1 MFEMHARW
9 LEELKSHVNT
19 AGEITHTTGYMT
31 SVAISSEICDVCADP
46 GKHDY
51 WTWRSLAT
59 DLDDALKYLGP
70 KMACVLTTPITA
82 ILDAI
87 RNELFIPRNGKNP
100 MVDDTKRA
108 LVTRYAIALH
118 DLLDEDIVIL
128 SSWRDLVEACKNDDH
143 LVYPYDRIAFLRDN
157 LFALIRHRRQDDG
170 PWGTSQTAVGIL
182 LDYGH
187 QVSRAQQALGDKAFE
202 FDPRHQS
209 RPTGLDAPGRMDL
222 SERWIVRRARRTESV
237 VWFRIADAYTRA
249 LSCLTHDNITFYPAQ
264 VLAGGIIDHDVAREL
279 FPVVPEELLTDRISS
294 FQQSGEIDEYTGI
307 EHKPGLVYAR
317 VVIPSAEPHLAG
329 AKARAHL
336 DALLTL
342 TRPSKDTWT
351 VLNGELLFAQ
361 GRMPRLD
368 WGPKHRRKT
377 TIFPENDRTAANL
390 DALSNSG
397 YIITSEVAGHL
408 RPVQLLIDQ
417 IESANDSES
426 IVMAAVRAIEHLN
439 TWSTRATEKWYK
451 FVKTYLAEEYT
462 RFAFLERA
470 TQTTFEAIVRTLPD
484 TSPTASPQPV
494 LDTIRDE
501 VEGGTWRTSFDRLK
515 ALGYIADLNTIYTK
529 HPLIRRL
536 REVEHILS
544 SGRSIQDAFDEEE
557 RRVDARVARL
567 TRTRNAAIHGGPLSP
582 AACDSVVD
590 FARALSL
597 QALSHAVTSALSGTD
612 VQTVMDQRRLAEVQ
626 RADDLRQKAEVKDLF
641 NS

>member
-31 SVAISSEICDVCADP
+31 LVAISSEICDVCADP

-59 DLDDALKYLGP
+59 DLGDALKYLGP
-70 KMACVLTTPITA
+70 KMAGILTTPITA

-100 MVDDTKRA
+100 VVDDTKRA

-182 LDYGH
+182 FDYGH
-187 QVSRAQQALGDKAFE
+187 RVSRAQHALGDKAFE

-209 RPTGLDAPGRMDL
+209 RPTGLDDPGRIDL
-222 SERWIVRRARRTESV
+222 SECWIVRRAQRTESV

-264 VLAGGIIDHDVAREL
+264 VLAGGIIDHAVARQL

-317 VVIPSAEPHLAG
+317 VVVPSAEPHLAG
-329 AKARAHL
+329 AEARAHL

-342 TRPSKDTWT
+342 TRPSKDTWR
-351 VLNGELLFAQ
+351 VLNGELLFGQ
-361 GRMPRLD
+361 GRMPGLD
-368 WGPKHRRKT
+368 WGPKRRRKT
-377 TIFPENDRTAANL
+377 TIFPENDCTAANL
-390 DALSNSG
+390 DALSDSG
-397 YIITSEVAGHL
+397 YTITSEVAGRL
-408 RPVQLLIDQ
+408 RPVHLLIDQ
-417 IESANDSES
+417 IESADDSES

-439 TWSTRATEKWYK
+439 TWATRATDKWYR
-451 FVKTYLAEEYT
+451 FVKSYLAEEYT
-462 RFAFLERA
+462 RLAFWSA
-470 TQTTFEAIVRTLPD
+470 P
-484 TSPTASPQPV
+484 P
-494 LDTIRDE
+494 
-501 VEGGTWRTSFDRLK
+501 
-515 ALGYIADLNTIYTK
+515 
-529 HPLIRRL
+529 RR
-536 REVEHILS
+536 
-544 SGRSIQDAFDEEE
+544 RSKQ
-557 RRVDARVARL
+557 
-567 TRTRNAAIHGGPLSP
+567 S
-582 AACDSVVD
+582 
-590 FARALSL
+590 
-597 QALSHAVTSALSGTD
+597 
-612 VQTVMDQRRLAEVQ
+612 
-626 RADDLRQKAEVKDLF
+626 
-641 NS
+641 